1 MRIARVFGRERYEKY
16 PRVIVV
22 ERVAQELGNPW
33 EFSILGLQVSNN
45 RFNRKGG
52 GEGRGTEWWRER
64 NLESCRAVNKRYV
77 NQDNDPAVMQATR
90 NGLRRRDTNAIRN
103 YGRGLLSRQ
112 LILRGY
118 AALRLNVLYPM
129 YTVSKLIREKRRWT
143 FLVEIFGGK
152 NTWWGRDGG
161 ISNRECDLMDLS
173 ANAIN
178 Q

>member
-1 MRIARVFGRERYEKY
+1 M
-16 PRVIVV
+16 
-22 ERVAQELGNPW
+22 
-33 EFSILGLQVSNN
+33 
-45 RFNRKGG
+45 
-52 GEGRGTEWWRER
+52 
-64 NLESCRAVNKRYV
+64 
-77 NQDNDPAVMQATR
+77 MQATR

-129 YTVSKLIREKRRWT
+129 YTVSKLIREKRKWT

>member
-1 MRIARVFGRERYEKY
+1 M
-16 PRVIVV
+16 
-22 ERVAQELGNPW
+22 
-33 EFSILGLQVSNN
+33 
-45 RFNRKGG
+45 
-52 GEGRGTEWWRER
+52 
-64 NLESCRAVNKRYV
+64 
-77 NQDNDPAVMQATR
+77 MQATR

-103 YGRGLLSRQ
+103 YGRGLLFRQ

-118 AALRLNVLYPM
+118 AAIELYPM
-129 YTVSKLIREKRRWT
+129 YTVSKLIREKRKWT

-152 NTWWGRDGG
+152 NTWWGRDGE

>member
-45 RFNRKGG
+45 RFNRNV
-52 GEGRGTEWWRER
+52 EGKEWWRER

-152 NTWWGRDGG
+152 NTW
-161 ISNRECDLMDLS
+161 
-173 ANAIN
+173 
-178 Q
+178 

>member
-45 RFNRKGG
+45 RFNRNV
-52 GEGRGTEWWRER
+52 EGKEWWRER

-118 AALRLNVLYPM
+118 AVA
-129 YTVSKLIREKRRWT
+129 I
-143 FLVEIFGGK
+143 
-152 NTWWGRDGG
+152 
-161 ISNRECDLMDLS
+161 ECPLS
-173 ANAIN
+173 DVHSFETYS
-178 Q
+178 